1 MEHEVGI
8 ALVSMLYE
16 DKSKLRERM
25 EHVMKSY
32 KVQNK
37 SKSKAKA
44 IIAVIMA
51 VSIVS
56 VSVTSVK
63 ANRQICKSG
72 NRTAG

>member
-1 MEHEVGI
+1 
-8 ALVSMLYE
+8 
-16 DKSKLRERM
+16 
-25 EHVMKSY
+25 MKSY

-63 ANRQICKSG
+63 SSRLYRGFILGYTGISEGRSVCRWADRIYSG
-72 NRTAG
+72 TSG